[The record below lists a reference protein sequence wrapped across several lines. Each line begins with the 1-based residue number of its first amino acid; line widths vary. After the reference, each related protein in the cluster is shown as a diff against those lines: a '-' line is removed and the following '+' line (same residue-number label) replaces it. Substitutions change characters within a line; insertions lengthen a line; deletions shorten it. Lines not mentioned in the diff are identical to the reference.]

1 MRYGFGIWSS
11 LIVSESCE
19 MKNEIKEL
27 SFAFSLGILKHHNKL
42 VKQCMSTLGLQLLG
56 SGTAVGALY
65 REAQYAQ
72 SRADFIN
79 KLSIARKE
87 CNECIYWLDLL
98 HECGFIE
105 LMDYTQ
111 LSKQAKS
118 LLNLLT
124 AIIQTTRSNT
134 PKPTPRPIRN
144 L

>member
-1 MRYGFGIWSS
+1 MT
-11 LIVSESCE
+11 
-19 MKNEIKEL
+19 NEIKEL
-27 SFAFSLGILKHHNKL
+27 SYRFGVAIVRHHSKL
-42 VKQCMSTLGLQLLG
+42 VGRGALSLGLQLLR

-79 KLSIARKE
+79 KLSIASKE

-98 HECGFIE
+98 HECGFID
-105 LMDYTQ
+105 LMDFTQ

-118 LLNLLT
+118 LLNLFT
-124 AIIQTTRSNT
+124 AIIQTARSNA
-134 PKPTPRPIRN
+134 PKPTPRQIRH